1 MSIAP
6 VATPAF
12 SANHPRGQVSGK
24 LVTAVQLI
32 ALGVTIATWTLS
44 ASADRTA
51 VSSAVLRRPWPLESL
66 PEIPP
71 PKPVPSLYDD
81 PAMVSDEQLAAVLK
95 KLIPR
100 FSQSQLR
107 PNLIEH
113 ALRTWGSEIRF
124 GADDTISGPEL
135 ATFLT
140 DSAKHLQSWNHR
152 VTPLLVDTGLGVH
165 VRFSEDAAG
174 SVHHDHA
181 LAALTESGLPLEAP
195 VFTTSR
201 ALQLRDVLQEALRDF
216 RPDERET
223 EWSAMAF
230 TLWLA
235 SPEIT
240 SWHTAEGRLVTLDLL
255 ARRLIRSHKR
265 GGVCLGTHRIYTL
278 MLMLRLN
285 AEHSGKLLQPDTVI
299 ATEAYLA
306 DIRDRITASQWPDGS
321 WNSNWVD
328 GADCFKL
335 TDAQEKASKRVI
347 ATGHHLEWLAL
358 APEHLHPPRSQ
369 VLKAA
374 EWLVQ
379 NVSQTP
385 QQEIDQNF
393 TFYSHVGKALAL
405 WRGTSPAEFWSR
417 WVTLHP
423 EDARLEP
430 LAPPANSKPA
440 ADH

>member
-1 MSIAP
+1 MSNTHPRSSVFSTARSRRRVSAGL
-6 VATPAF
+6 VAT
-12 SANHPRGQVSGK
+12 
-24 LVTAVQLI
+24 VQLI
-32 ALGVTIATWTLS
+32 VLGIAVPAWTLS
-44 ASADRTA
+44 AAADRTA
-51 VSSAVLRRPWPLESL
+51 VTSALLRQPWPLESL
-66 PEIPP
+66 PDIPP
-71 PKPVPSLYDD
+71 PRPVPSLYDN
-81 PAMVSDEQLAAVLK
+81 PAVVSDEQLATVLR

-113 ALRTWGSEIRF
+113 ALRTWGSEIQF
-124 GADDTISGPEL
+124 QAEDTISGPDL
-135 ATFLT
+135 AAFLT

-152 VTPLLVDTGLGVH
+152 VSPLLLDTGLGVH

-181 LAALTESGLPLEAP
+181 LAALTEAGLPLNAP
-195 VFTTSR
+195 VFTTVRS
-201 ALQLRDVLQEALRDF
+201 LQLRDVLQEALRDF

-235 SPEIT
+235 GPEIT
-240 SWHTAEGRLVTLDLL
+240 GWHTAQGRHVTLDLL

-265 GGVCLGTHRIYTL
+265 GGVCLGTHRIYTM

-285 AEHSGKLLQPDTVI
+285 REHSGKLLHPDTVT
-299 ATEAYLA
+299 ASTEYLA

-328 GADCFKL
+328 GADCFRL
-335 TDAQEKASKRVI
+335 TDPQEKASKRVI

-358 APEHLHPPRSQ
+358 APEHLHPPQ
-369 VLKAA
+369 EQILKAA
-374 EWLVQ
+374 AWLVQ

-385 QQEIDQNF
+385 QEDIDQNF

-405 WRGTSPAEFWSR
+405 WRKTTPAEFWTR
-417 WVTLHP
+417 WIELHP
-423 EDARLEP
+423 EATRLEP
-430 LAPPANSKPA
+430 RIPTPGPADA
-440 ADH
+440 VGH

>member
-6 VATPAF
+6 VATPVF
-12 SANHPRGQVSGK
+12 SANRPRGQVSGK

-195 VFTTSR
+195 VFTTS
-201 ALQLRDVLQEALRDF
+201 LRCS
-216 RPDERET
+216 
-223 EWSAMAF
+223 SA
-230 TLWLA
+230 TC
-235 SPEIT
+235 S
-240 SWHTAEGRLVTLDLL
+240 R
-255 ARRLIRSHKR
+255 K
-265 GGVCLGTHRIYTL
+265 
-278 MLMLRLN
+278 
-285 AEHSGKLLQPDTVI
+285 HSGIFVRMNVKPSGL
-299 ATEAYLA
+299 
-306 DIRDRITASQWPDGS
+306 RWPSHFG
-321 WNSNWVD
+321 W
-328 GADCFKL
+328 
-335 TDAQEKASKRVI
+335 RV
-347 ATGHHLEWLAL
+347 
-358 APEHLHPPRSQ
+358 R
-369 VLKAA
+369 K
-374 EWLVQ
+374 
-379 NVSQTP
+379 
-385 QQEIDQNF
+385 
-393 TFYSHVGKALAL
+393 
-405 WRGTSPAEFWSR
+405 SPAGTRLRGVLSHLTCLHDDSFAATSAGVSASAR
-417 WVTLHP
+417 IASTL
-423 EDARLEP
+423 
-430 LAPPANSKPA
+430 
-440 ADH
+440 

>member
-1 MSIAP
+1 MSNSRSASFTRSAP
-6 VATPAF
+6 GSGRRV
-12 SANHPRGQVSGK
+12 SAK
-24 LVTAVQLI
+24 LVGTVQLI
-32 ALGVTIATWTLS
+32 TLSIAVAAWTLS
-44 ASADRTA
+44 AAADRTA
-51 VSSAVLRRPWPLESL
+51 VTAAVRRQPWPLETL
-66 PEIPP
+66 PDIPP
-71 PKPVPSLYDD
+71 PRPVPSLYDD
-81 PAMVSDEQLAAVLK
+81 PAIVSDEQLAAVLR

-124 GADDTISGPEL
+124 GADDTISGPDL
-135 ATFLT
+135 AAFLT

-152 VTPLLVDTGLGVH
+152 VPPLLVDTGLGVH

-181 LAALTESGLPLEAP
+181 LAALTEAGLPLNAP
-195 VFTTSR
+195 VFTTVRS
-201 ALQLRDVLQEALRDF
+201 LQLRDVLQEALRDF

-235 SPEIT
+235 GPEIT
-240 SWHTAEGRLVTLDLL
+240 GWHTANGRAVTLDLL

-285 AEHSGKLLQPDTVI
+285 EDHAGKLLHPDTVT
-299 ATEAYLA
+299 ASTAYLA

-328 GADCFKL
+328 GADCFRL
-335 TDAQEKASKRVI
+335 ADPQEKGSKRVI

-358 APEHLHPPRSQ
+358 APENLHPPRDQ

-374 EWLVQ
+374 EWLVR
-379 NVSQTP
+379 NVSRTP

-405 WRGTSPAEFWSR
+405 WRKTSPAEFWTR
-417 WVTLHP
+417 WISLHP

-430 LAPPANSKPA
+430 HTPPDHA
-440 ADH
+440 AETAGH

>member
-1 MSIAP
+1 MSHAHSQPSTPSAP
-6 VATPAF
+6 RPHRGVSATVFA
-12 SANHPRGQVSGK
+12 
-24 LVTAVQLI
+24 TVQLLVVGI
-32 ALGVTIATWTLS
+32 TATAWALS
-44 ASADRTA
+44 AAADRTA
-51 VSSAVLRRPWPLESL
+51 VTAALLRRPWPLETL

-71 PKPVPSLYDD
+71 PRPVPSLYDD
-81 PAMVSDEQLAAVLK
+81 PAIVSDEQLAAVLK

-113 ALRTWGSEIRF
+113 ALRTWGSEIQF
-124 GADDTISGPEL
+124 NADDTISGPDL
-135 ATFLT
+135 AAFLT

-181 LAALTESGLPLEAP
+181 LAALTEAGLPLSTP
-195 VFTTSR
+195 VFTTVR
-201 ALQLRDVLQEALRDF
+201 ALQLRDVLQEALRDY

-235 SPEIT
+235 GPEIT
-240 SWHTAEGRLVTLDLL
+240 SWHTAQGRLVTLDLL

-285 AEHSGKLLQPDTVI
+285 DEHSGKLLHPDTVT
-299 ATEAYLA
+299 AAEAWLA

-328 GADCFKL
+328 GSDCFRL
-335 TDAQEKASKRVI
+335 TDPQEKPSKRVI

-358 APEHLHPPRSQ
+358 APEHLHPPRQQ
-369 VLKAA
+369 VLQAA

-379 NVSQTP
+379 NVAQTP

-405 WRGTSPAEFWSR
+405 WRKTSPAEFWTR
-417 WVTLHP
+417 WISQHP

-430 LAPPANSKPA
+430 RAPAQGSVNA
-440 ADH
+440 TDH

>member
-1 MSIAP
+1 MSEQHPAAFHLS
-6 VATPAF
+6 ATR
-12 SANHPRGQVSGK
+12 PRRAVSGRF
-24 LVTAVQLI
+24 VGVVQVI
-32 ALGVTIATWTLS
+32 VLGITVAAWTLS
-44 ASADRTA
+44 AAEDRTA
-51 VSSAVLRRPWPLESL
+51 VASAVLRRPWPLEKL
-66 PEIPP
+66 PEIAAPR
-71 PKPVPSLYDD
+71 PVASLYDD
-81 PAMVSDEQLAAVLK
+81 PAIVSDEQLAGVLK

-124 GADDTISGPEL
+124 SGEDTISGPDL
-135 ATFLT
+135 AAFLT
-140 DSAKHLQSWNHR
+140 DTAKHLQSWNHR

-181 LAALTESGLPLEAP
+181 LAALTEAGLPLGTP
-195 VFTTSR
+195 VFTTAR

-235 SPEIT
+235 EPRIT
-240 SWHTAEGRLVTLDLL
+240 SWHNAQGRLVTLDLL

-285 AEHSGKLLQPDTVI
+285 EEHGGKLLEAET
-299 ATEAYLA
+299 AAAAEAYLA

-328 GADCFKL
+328 GADCFRL
-335 TDAQEKASKRVI
+335 TDSQEKASKRVI

-358 APEHLHPPRSQ
+358 APERLHPPREQ

-374 EWLVQ
+374 SWLVQ

-385 QQEIDQNF
+385 QEEIDRNF

-405 WRGTSPAEFWSR
+405 WRKTSPAEFWNR
-417 WVTLHP
+417 WTALHP

-430 LAPPANSKPA
+430 RTPGKGTAESS
-440 ADH
+440 H

>member
-12 SANHPRGQVSGK
+12 SATRPRRQVSGK

-32 ALGVTIATWTLS
+32 ALGVTVAAWTLS

-71 PKPVPSLYDD
+71 PRPVPSLYDE
-81 PAMVSDEQLAAVLK
+81 PSVVSDEQLAAVLK

-124 GADDTISGPEL
+124 GAEDTISGPEL

-195 VFTTSR
+195 VFTTAR

-240 SWHTAEGRLVTLDLL
+240 SWHTAQGRLVTLDLL

-285 AEHSGKLLQPDTVI
+285 HEHSGKLLQPDTVT
-299 ATEAYLA
+299 AAETYLA

-328 GADCFKL
+328 GAACFKL
-335 TDAQEKASKRVI
+335 SDPQEKASKRVI

-385 QQEIDQNF
+385 QHEIDQNF

-405 WRGTSPAEFWSR
+405 WRKTSPAEFWTR
-417 WVTLHP
+417 WITLHP
-423 EDARLEP
+423 EAATLEP
-430 LAPPANSKPA
+430 LAPPTNSKPP